1 MCITIGGCNVF
12 IAKITKKGQITI
24 PAKIRKKLKTNIV
37 EIEEK
42 NGEIVIKPIKNLA
55 GILHKYAKKRK
66 DVEEILKEEKEA
78 FANAAKAKHSNY

>member
-12 IAKITKKGQITI
+12 ITKITKKGQITI

-37 EIEEK
+37 EIEEE
-42 NGEIVIKPIKNLA
+42 NGKIVIKPVKNLA

-66 DVEEILKEEKEA
+66 NVEEFLKEEKEA
-78 FANAAKAKHSNY
+78 FADAVKSKHSNY

>member
-1 MCITIGGCNVF
+1 MF

-24 PAKIRKKLKTNIV
+24 PAEIRRKLKTNIV

-42 NGEIVIKPIKNLA
+42 NGEIVIKPVKNLA

-66 DVEEILKEEKEA
+66 SIDEIIKEEKEA
-78 FANAAKAKHSNY
+78 FANAVKAKHSNY